1 MALIEGNSRKVQE
14 INDENKN
21 NNTNR
26 AKKLHQKEK
35 NKRRSQ
41 SFARFGCFRVETDE
55 DGGVDMEVQF
65 PKQRDHPSHL
75 VVMVN
80 GLIGSAQ
87 NWRFTAKQF
96 LKKYP
101 EDVIVHCSERNSS
114 MLTFDGVDVMGDR
127 LAEEVKS
134 VISRHPSV
142 QKISFVGHSLGGL
155 VARYAIARLF
165 EQDLTQENSQTNG
178 GCRTDQL
185 GDSWPEGKLK
195 GKIAG
200 LEPMNFITLASPHL
214 GSRWHRQVP
223 LFHGSHVLEKVAAR
237 TSWFLGRTGKHLF
250 LTDGKDGKPPLLLR
264 MVSDGED
271 LKFMS
276 ALLSF
281 RRRAVYANASFDHIL
296 LSCILFKNL
305 TPFLDIVGWST
316 SSLRRRDEL
325 PKIKHLPRGDK
336 YPHVVNVETGK
347 TATPD
352 DEVPYEAKTNGT
364 DKMNM
369 EEEMIRGLTKMSWER
384 ADVYFKGS
392 RQRLL
397 AHLAIQASLFFIN
410 SIVLDVELHEL
421 NAYNPFHPFFSLFF
435 HHILQVSNSW
445 ANSDGADVVQHMID
459 NFLL

>member
-1 MALIEGNSRKVQE
+1 MAEIERLSRKVQE
-14 INDENKN
+14 VNDENKE

-26 AKKLHQKEK
+26 IKKLHQKTAKKK

-41 SFARFGCFRVETDE
+41 SFARFGCLRVKTDE
-55 DGGVDMEVQF
+55 DRGVDMEVQF
-65 PKQRDHPSHL
+65 PTERNHPSHL

-87 NWRFTAKQF
+87 NWRFAAKQF
-96 LKKYP
+96 LNKYP
-101 EDVIVHCSERNSS
+101 EDVIVHCSKRNSS

-165 EQDLTQENSQTNG
+165 EQDLTQENSQTHG
-178 GCRTDQL
+178 DSRTDQL

-200 LEPMNFITLASPHL
+200 LDPMNFITFASPHL

-250 LTDGKDGKPPLLLR
+250 LTDGKSPLLLR
-264 MVSDGED
+264 MVSDCKD

-296 LSCILFKNL
+296 LSSIYTCTFTVDIVNL

-336 YPHVVNVETGK
+336 YPHVVNVETGQSPILDK
-347 TATPD
+347 
-352 DEVPYEAKTNGT
+352 VPYEAKINGT
-364 DKMNM
+364 EKMNM
-369 EEEMIRGLTKMSWER
+369 EEEMIRGLTKMRWER

-397 AHLAIQASLFFIN
+397 AHLAIQ
-410 SIVLDVELHEL
+410 
-421 NAYNPFHPFFSLFF
+421 
-435 HHILQVSNSW
+435 VSNYW
-445 ANSDGADVVQHMID
+445 INSDGADVVQHMID
-459 NFLL
+459 NFVL